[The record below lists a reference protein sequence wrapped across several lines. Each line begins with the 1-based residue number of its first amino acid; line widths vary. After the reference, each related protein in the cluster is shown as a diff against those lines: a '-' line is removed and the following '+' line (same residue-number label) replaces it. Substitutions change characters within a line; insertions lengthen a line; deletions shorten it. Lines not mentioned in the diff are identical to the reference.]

1 MKITP
6 DPHSKFKQIFV
17 KVVYDYI
24 ENPTDKKQVKLA
36 KLVSESIKHDQ
47 ELLLWFN
54 AMFEWFNTKDG
65 LDVKFRVELTL
76 PFEG

>member
-6 DPHSKFKQIFV
+6 DKHAKFKQIFV
-17 KVVYDYI
+17 KVVYDYK
-24 ENPTDKKQVKLA
+24 EDPTDKKQAKLA
-36 KLVSESIKHDQ
+36 EIVSDSIKRDP

-54 AMFEWFNTKDG
+54 AMFDWSNTPFG
-65 LDVKFRVELTL
+65 LDVKFRVELDL